1 MPPNISESSSS
12 SPTTT
17 DSRDVIS
24 RIYLIRHGDRF
35 DYANPTWSQQAK
47 EHGAL
52 LTDPPLS
59 ALGHRQAHETA
70 DHLCKITKMDSSNR
84 NDDGA
89 DDNDTSHDV
98 DVILVS
104 PYLRVI
110 QTACPTSNA
119 IGIPL
124 SIEHGLA
131 EAHATPGSVLPS
143 PKERFSYFPQINCNH
158 NSLLNVIPTPGYI
171 CPKTGHPCEAFAGK
185 YTQRMGQFAS
195 CLEQRFYG
203 KNVVLFSHAAS
214 VALVAALLKCSMR
227 SLKFAP
233 CGIYHLKRVNTG
245 PWILERNGECN
256 KEYVTE
262 NAPTTYPWGFEEKHF
277 MEGVERKTYHGSS
290 EGIDLD
296 YFVTKNEDDS
306 SKM

>member
-70 DHLCKITKMDSSNR
+70 DHMCKITKMDSSNR
-84 NDDGA
+84 NDDGV
-89 DDNDTSHDV
+89 DDNNTSHDV
-98 DVILVS
+98 DAILVS

-119 IGIPL
+119 LGIPL

-195 CLEQRFYG
+195 CQIMSRTTILWKE
-203 KNVVLFSHAAS
+203 
-214 VALVAALLKCSMR
+214 CSAIFTCSQCSISSR
-227 SLKFAP
+227 S
-233 CGIYHLKRVNTG
+233 
-245 PWILERNGECN
+245 
-256 KEYVTE
+256 
-262 NAPTTYPWGFEEKHF
+262 
-277 MEGVERKTYHGSS
+277 S
-290 EGIDLD
+290 
-296 YFVTKNEDDS
+296 
-306 SKM
+306 